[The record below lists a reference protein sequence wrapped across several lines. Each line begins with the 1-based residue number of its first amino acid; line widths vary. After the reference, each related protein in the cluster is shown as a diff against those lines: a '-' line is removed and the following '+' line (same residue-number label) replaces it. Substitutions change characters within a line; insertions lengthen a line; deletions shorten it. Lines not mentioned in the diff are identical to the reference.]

1 MTADD
6 DGVDWDALYDNMRR
20 NGLDG
25 GYAAEQIRQEPDP
38 ESEDSDEWSGWSA
51 PREENEAR
59 TRIPDLPFAGAMFST
74 FAITIPE
81 RKEGERPATVRGMVW
96 RTVLL
101 FAWYV
106 GVYLVN
112 VWYYLTGHG
121 EYDHMDL
128 AVLSWFGVRFH
139 STWLGSWG
147 GPLTTLAVFVFS
159 LLTMVNVGILMV
171 IATPKHK
178 YRLLCLLIVL
188 LMPVAVDGFFT
199 EDVLQYVD
207 YGADFPD
214 RYPNTVPGLIM
225 SVVCI
230 ALVSGSVFWSV
241 LQDRKGDRSKSRLAR
256 HLAMLSPV
264 ILLLGILACEGLS
277 GLVGAIEDLVPVLLL
292 AALFVPSELDGAR
305 WIIEHD
311 RGAYWLWPAAT
322 AAVSEFFLCVFGL
335 VSGVYGL

>member
-199 EDVLQYVD
+199 
-207 YGADFPD
+207 PKTCC
-214 RYPNTVPGLIM
+214 NTSTMAPI
-225 SVVCI
+225 
-230 ALVSGSVFWSV
+230 
-241 LQDRKGDRSKSRLAR
+241 
-256 HLAMLSPV
+256 SPT
-264 ILLLGILACEGLS
+264 GIRIPFQ
-277 GLVGAIEDLVPVLLL
+277 V
-292 AALFVPSELDGAR
+292 
-305 WIIEHD
+305 
-311 RGAYWLWPAAT
+311 
-322 AAVSEFFLCVFGL
+322 
-335 VSGVYGL
+335 